1 MRKFPVLNNYREKDD
16 FRRPK
21 DIPWRMI
28 APHENQAKLNHGQS
42 LEELAKRGG
51 LCDWEMLAVLEN
63 RKYKINEEAVIK
75 LNKLI
80 IEFCQKELVAY
91 SIECAKKEWGD
102 TFNDRVEAAKNLLI
116 EGVKDKPTPEEK
128 EK

>member
-51 LCDWEMLAVLEN
+51 LCDWEILAVLED
-63 RKYKINEEAVIK
+63 RKYKINEEAVTK

-80 IEFCQKELVAY
+80 VEFCQ
-91 SIECAKKEWGD
+91 KEWGD
-102 TFNDRVEAAKNLLI
+102 TFNDRVEAAKNFLI

-128 EK
+128 